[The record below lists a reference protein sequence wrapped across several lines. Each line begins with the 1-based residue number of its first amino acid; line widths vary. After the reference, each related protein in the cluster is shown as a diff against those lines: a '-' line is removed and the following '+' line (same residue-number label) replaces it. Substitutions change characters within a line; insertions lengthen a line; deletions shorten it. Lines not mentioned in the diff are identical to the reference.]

1 MSDWAGIL
9 WLVVLLLGNAFFVGA
24 EFAVMSARR
33 SQIEPL
39 AEAGSKRAQ
48 TTLRAMENVSLMLA
62 CAQLGITVCSL
73 LILQV
78 AEPAIHHL
86 MAVPLEAVGVPV
98 EIADVVAFAVAL
110 LLVTFLHVTIGEMVP
125 KNISVSVA
133 DKAALLLAP
142 PLMFIA
148 RLVKPVIVALNWSAN
163 HILKLMR
170 IEPKDE
176 VTSSF
181 TLEEVQS
188 IVQESTRHGL
198 VDDDAGLITGC
209 AGVLG
214 THRGRRDGAARQ
226 AGDDEVD
233 TTPVEFEKAVSRTG
247 FSRFPMLDDDG
258 MLSGYLHIKDV
269 LTIPDAAYHQPIAES
284 QIRSLANLAMDD
296 EIEKAMS
303 VMQRTG
309 SHLARVIGPDGLTQG
324 VLFLE
329 DVIELLVGE
338 IRDATQATGYRR
350 LGQAVAAGVS
360 LNRNDSYLG
369 IDSRQLLL
377 LLILNNRSEVFPC
390 TVPLPVSLPPG
401 RRHPVADR
409 LRPARGLRA
418 GNRRCRRRH
427 RRGGRLHQRLRGHRP
442 HHRRRQGAG
451 HLDHH
456 ADQPGPALLRGNHAG
471 QAGGVQGRARGG
483 KRRRLRR
490 LHAQACRGRR
500 AGQRQRAERRRA
512 LRAAPEEAP
521 VRPPPPMPTDTDTPA
536 STSTSGTACRPWPLA
551 DAVAA
556 KLAALEPSSA
566 DTFNANAAAFKE
578 SLGGLDTKLAG
589 IKASAGAAPVAVTE
603 PVPLYLLEAAG
614 LENQTPDEYTAAI
627 EEDTDVPPAVLKA
640 TTDLMGSGSIRLLAY
655 NQQTEGPQTVA
666 VKDAAAAAGV
676 PVVDFSETL
685 PEGKSYLQ
693 WMTDNVDN
701 IGKALARKRYSGPDS
716 PADVGRP
723 GRTDQPASQAG
734 QPSPTAQPDRPAR
747 HPGAEREPEACA
759 EFEDSQVD
767 TRSEPPWSLPRVR

>member
-86 MAVPLEAVGVPV
+86 MAVPLEAVGIPV
-98 EIADVVAFAVAL
+98 EIADIVAFAVAL

-198 VDDDAGLITGC
+198 VDDDAGLITG
-209 AGVLG
+209 ALEFSEHTASDVMVPL
-214 THRGRRDGAARQ
+214 DKL
-226 AGDDEVD
+226 VMMKSN

-269 LTIPDAAYHQPIAES
+269 LSIPDAAYHQPIAES
-284 QIRSLANLAMDD
+284 HIRSLANLAMDD
-296 EIEKAMS
+296 EIETAMS

-324 VLFLE
+324 ILFLE
-329 DVIELLVGE
+329 DVIEQLVGE

-350 LGQAVAAGVS
+350 LG
-360 LNRNDSYLG
+360 
-369 IDSRQLLL
+369 
-377 LLILNNRSEVFPC
+377 E
-390 TVPLPVSLPPG
+390 
-401 RRHPVADR
+401 
-409 LRPARGLRA
+409 
-418 GNRRCRRRH
+418 
-427 RRGGRLHQRLRGHRP
+427 
-442 HHRRRQGAG
+442 
-451 HLDHH
+451 
-456 ADQPGPALLRGNHAG
+456 DQ
-471 QAGGVQGRARGG
+471 
-483 KRRRLRR
+483 
-490 LHAQACRGRR
+490 
-500 AGQRQRAERRRA
+500 
-512 LRAAPEEAP
+512 
-521 VRPPPPMPTDTDTPA
+521 
-536 STSTSGTACRPWPLA
+536 
-551 DAVAA
+551 
-556 KLAALEPSSA
+556 
-566 DTFNANAAAFKE
+566 
-578 SLGGLDTKLAG
+578 
-589 IKASAGAAPVAVTE
+589 
-603 PVPLYLLEAAG
+603 
-614 LENQTPDEYTAAI
+614 
-627 EEDTDVPPAVLKA
+627 
-640 TTDLMGSGSIRLLAY
+640 
-655 NQQTEGPQTVA
+655 
-666 VKDAAAAAGV
+666 
-676 PVVDFSETL
+676 
-685 PEGKSYLQ
+685 
-693 WMTDNVDN
+693 
-701 IGKALARKRYSGPDS
+701 
-716 PADVGRP
+716 
-723 GRTDQPASQAG
+723 
-734 QPSPTAQPDRPAR
+734 
-747 HPGAEREPEACA
+747 
-759 EFEDSQVD
+759 
-767 TRSEPPWSLPRVR
+767 